1 MSLPIVKRYLIALD
15 KYKWVG
21 FATVVVGFGVSGVMA
36 LQPVETPKYKA
47 VGELGYVSA
56 PIKFSPFTR
65 TEDPE
70 ESSLLKFRT
79 VRVIEEAANKV
90 NIDPRRLQGAKIDS
104 KTMLVSYEDTNRE
117 KAVAAV
123 NAIMEEMVEESRLMN
138 SAGVRALLEEVE
150 KRMPEALK
158 ELKEAEQKFEEL
170 KKQEGALLLNS
181 RANAL
186 PGAIAG
192 SQQQQRE
199 LQLRLEGVSAQIN
212 SIQKRL
218 GLNADQAYVAQ
229 ALAADPLIGQLRAQL
244 FQVESE
250 LERLLLDYREQYPP
264 VIELRR
270 QKQIIEQQLEQRA
283 GEVLGGNGVAAPLQE
298 VDRIRVDSSLD
309 PARQQLASTLIGLET
324 QQEELQ
330 RLLESSQ
337 RTERELRQEY
347 VTIPNFELELDRLGK
362 DFQFK
367 KAVYDQMRDTL
378 AKAQLAEAEIISNL
392 NITGAA
398 FAKDVEVAEKNMAI
412 MLAVG
417 GLGGIVAGAGL
428 IFVLGMLSGKFYSWE
443 EIKGSL
449 QGKEVLLLGVLPEV
463 MVFELEGEEM
473 PLLLDRDSPYLES
486 YEKVRVSVRR
496 LGQKKPAKVLVLT
509 SAGRDEGKSF
519 SAYNMAI
526 ASARAGKRTLLIEG
540 DLRSPSQVHSLGLV
554 PDPNSAAE
562 PLRYYG
568 NLSDCMRLVPGVENL
583 YVVPSPGP
591 IRRPA
596 PILESSEMQRLF
608 AEVRHRFDLVIVD
621 APALSA
627 NNDAITLE
635 PLADGIVLVARPDY
649 TVSGMLAEAIEQLT
663 GSDEEEEESVKS
675 GPRLLGAI
683 INCADIP
690 LAIEPEL
697 QQLELP
703 YPGLNGS
710 ALESDEEGALP
721 QIESGVGR

>member
-1 MSLPIVKRYLIALD
+1 MGLPIVKRYIIAIGQ
-15 KYKWVG
+15 YKWVG
-21 FATVVVGFGVSGVMA
+21 FATIIVSLGVSGVIA
-36 LQPVETPKYKA
+36 IQPAEVPQYKA
-47 VGELGYVSA
+47 VGELRYVSA
-56 PIKFSPFTR
+56 PINFSPLTP
-65 TEDPE
+65 TEDPTE
-70 ESSLLKFRT
+70 TSLLKFWT
-79 VRVIEEAANKV
+79 VRVIETAAKKV
-90 NIDPRRLQGAKIDS
+90 NIDPRRIKGAGIDP
-104 KTMLVSYEDTNRE
+104 KKMLVSYEDPSQE

-123 NAIMEEMVEESRLMN
+123 NAIMEEMIEESRLMN
-138 SAGVRALLEEVE
+138 SAGLRSLLEEVNQ
-150 KRMPEALK
+150 RLPEALK

-186 PGAIAG
+186 PSAIAS
-192 SQQQQRE
+192 SQQQQRD
-199 LQLRLEGVSAQIN
+199 LQLRLEGISAQIN
-212 SIQKRL
+212 SIQERL

-229 ALAADPLIGQLRAQL
+229 ALAADPLIGQLRTQL
-244 FQVESE
+244 FQIESE

-283 GEVLGGNGVAAPLQE
+283 GEVLGGNGVAAPLQQ
-298 VDRIRVDSSLD
+298 VNKIRVDSSLD

-324 QQEELQ
+324 QKKELE

-337 RTERELRQEY
+337 RTERELRREY
-347 VTIPNFELELDRLGK
+347 ATIPNVELELDRVQK
-362 DFQFK
+362 DFAFK
-367 KAVYDQMRDTL
+367 KAVYDRMVDTL

-392 NITGAA
+392 TIAGAA
-398 FAKDVEVAEKNMAI
+398 YAKDIEVPEKNMAI

-417 GLGGIVAGAGL
+417 GLGGIVAGAAL

-443 EIKGSL
+443 EVKASL
-449 QGKEVLLLGVLPEV
+449 QAKEVPLLGVLPEV

-473 PLLLDRDSPYLES
+473 PVLLDRDSPYLES
-486 YEKVRVSVRR
+486 YEKLRVSVRR
-496 LGQKKPAKVLVLT
+496 LGEKKPAKVVVLT

-519 SAYNMAI
+519 CAYNMAI

-540 DLRSPSQVHSLGLV
+540 DLRSPSQIHSLGLV
-554 PDPNSAAE
+554 PEPNSAAE

-583 YVVPSPGP
+583 YAVPSPGP
-591 IRRPA
+591 VQRPA
-596 PILESSEMQRLF
+596 AILESSEMQRLF
-608 AEVRHRFDLVIVD
+608 AEVRHRFDFVVVD

-635 PLADGIVLVARPDY
+635 PLTDGIILVTRPYY
-649 TVSGMLAEAIEQLT
+649 TMSGMLTEAIEQLR
-663 GSDEEEEESVKS
+663 GSDDEEEESVKS
-675 GPRLLGAI
+675 GPRLLGGI

-690 LAIEPEL
+690 LAIQPAL

-703 YPGLNGS
+703 YPGLT
-710 ALESDEEGALP
+710 ATTLEGEKQDAMP
-721 QIESGVGR
+721 QIGSGVGR

>member
-1 MSLPIVKRYLIALD
+1 MGSPIVKRYLIALD

-21 FATVVVGFGVSGVMA
+21 FATLVVGLGVSGVMA
-36 LQPVETPKYKA
+36 MQPVETPTYKA
-47 VGELGYVSA
+47 VGELGYVFA
-56 PIKFSPFTR
+56 PINFSPSTPKL
-65 TEDPE
+65 DPE
-70 ESSLLKFRT
+70 ETSLRNFWT
-79 VRVIEEAANKV
+79 VRVIEEVAKKV
-90 NIDPRRLQGAKIDS
+90 SINPRKIKGAKIDP
-104 KTMLVSYEDTNRE
+104 KKMQVSYGDTNRE

-123 NAIMEEMVEESRLMN
+123 NAIMAEMIQESRLMN
-138 SAGVRALLEEVE
+138 TAGLRALIEEVE
-150 KRMPEALK
+150 KRMPEALE
-158 ELKEAEQKFEEL
+158 ELQEAEEKFEEL
-170 KKQEGALLLNS
+170 KKEQGALLLNS

-186 PGAIAG
+186 PGAIAS
-192 SQQQQRE
+192 SQQQQRD
-199 LQLRLEGVSAQIN
+199 LQLRLEGVNAQIN
-212 SIQKRL
+212 SIQERL
-218 GLNADQAYVAQ
+218 GLDADQAYVAQ
-229 ALAADPLIGQLRAQL
+229 ALAADPLIGQLRTQL
-244 FQVESE
+244 FQVEAE

-264 VIELRR
+264 VQELRR

-283 GEVLGGNGVAAPLQE
+283 GEVLGGNGVAAPLQQ

-309 PARQQLASTLIGLET
+309 PARQQLASTLISLET
-324 QQEELQ
+324 QKKELQ
-330 RLLESSQ
+330 RLLETSQ
-337 RTERELRQEY
+337 RTERELRQEFL
-347 VTIPNFELELDRLGK
+347 TIPNFELELDRLAK

-367 KAVYDQMRDTL
+367 KAVYDQMQDTL
-378 AKAQLAEAEIISNL
+378 AKAELAEAEIISNL
-392 NITGAA
+392 RVAGAA
-398 FAKDVEVAEKNMAI
+398 YAEDVEVPEKNMAL

-417 GLGGIVAGAGL
+417 GLGGIVVGAGL

-449 QGKEVLLLGVLPEV
+449 QGKDVPLLGVLPEV
-463 MVFELEGEEM
+463 MVYELQGEEM

-486 YEKVRVSVRR
+486 YEKLRVSVRR
-496 LGQKKPAKVLVLT
+496 LGRKKPAKVLVLT
-509 SAGRDEGKSF
+509 SPGKNEGKSF

-568 NLSDCMRLVPGVENL
+568 NLSDCIRLVPGVENL
-583 YVVPSPGP
+583 YVIPSPGP

-596 PILESSEMQRLF
+596 AILESSEMQRLF
-608 AEVRHRFDLVIVD
+608 AEVRHRFDLVAID

-635 PLADGIVLVARPDY
+635 PLADGIILVARPDY

-663 GSDEEEEESVKS
+663 GSDEEEEESSKS

-690 LAIEPEL
+690 LAGEPEL

-703 YPGLNGS
+703 YPGSNGR
-710 ALESDEEGALP
+710 ALESQEEDALP
-721 QIESGVGR
+721 QIGSGVGR